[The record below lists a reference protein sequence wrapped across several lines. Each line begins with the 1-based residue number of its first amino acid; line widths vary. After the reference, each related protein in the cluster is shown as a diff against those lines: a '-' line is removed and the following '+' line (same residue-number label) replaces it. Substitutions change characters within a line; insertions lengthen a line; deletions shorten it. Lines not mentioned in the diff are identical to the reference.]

1 MPPQRNKNFSLFK
14 IDMPELSTLQKLGG
28 VLAGAAALLGA
39 ILLIQWIRD
48 RRAPAPAPSGQ
59 VGVVSGS
66 GIAPP
71 CVAPSLAMAPQMT
84 GCGAECAPSTGH
96 AMNDLFP
103 GSYVAMGF
111 NMGCEITDPRNKRC

>member
-1 MPPQRNKNFSLFK
+1 MA
-14 IDMPELSTLQKLGG
+14 ELSTLQKLGG

-48 RRAPAPAPSGQ
+48 RRAPAPSGQ
-59 VGVVSGS
+59 VGLAAADYT

-96 AMNDLFP
+96 GMNDLFP